1 MIAIDF
7 IDETDVVTE
16 KQCAL
21 IEALIATAAKEE
33 GLDGSYELSVT
44 FMTDEMIQVYN
55 RDYRGIDRPTD
66 VISFALE
73 DEVEGEVD
81 IIGDIPLPVALGDL
95 LISIDTM
102 KRQAVEYGH
111 SETRELGFLAVHGFL
126 HLLGYDHE
134 TKEEE
139 TIMFGKQNRVL
150 EAHALHR

>member
-73 DEVEGEVD
+73 DEVEGEVGCARRLAHFHRYD
-81 IIGDIPLPVALGDL
+81 
-95 LISIDTM
+95 
-102 KRQAVEYGH
+102 
-111 SETRELGFLAVHGFL
+111 ETTSG
-126 HLLGYDHE
+126 
-134 TKEEE
+134 
-139 TIMFGKQNRVL
+139 RVR
-150 EAHALHR
+150 AFRNA